1 MEHAEH
7 EQFLEQALEDMEYG
21 GNLTDDQVA
30 CIRQA
35 CGKSKPRNSHVDP
48 LLQNVINSFADIF
61 GNPVGQIPTIWGKK

>member
-1 MEHAEH
+1 MENAEH

-35 CGKSKPRNSHVDP
+35 CGKSKPKQSYVMPIMQEMFEDFSRV
-48 LLQNVINSFADIF
+48 F
-61 GNPVGQIPTIWGKK
+61 GGVK

>member
-35 CGKSKPRNSHVDP
+35 CGKSKQSYVMPIMQEMFEDFSRV
-48 LLQNVINSFADIF
+48 F
-61 GNPVGQIPTIWGKK
+61 GGVK